1 MIMSKNTPHHTISKH
16 HKHHHLLLGI
26 VIGALLLLV
35 TSIGAYF
42 YISSQ
47 KKPVNPE
54 SVKRLN
60 DAIKGT
66 VDESEKATITSGFG
80 FAVPYDA
87 KRFSAY
93 AVVSNTAETQPGV
106 ASGESFD
113 KLEELKVK
121 RNYTIVQLSPR
132 NDSTSVQTRLAAPGL
147 TVTTNF
153 RKNYITNLR
162 DSYKD
167 TQMSDLEMVAKEQEK
182 RAVENKT
189 SRIESST
196 KITINGKDFYKIVV
210 DDSYTSLDVK
220 INRWEYKY
228 VTVNDGSPYYFSI
241 SPIYEST
248 KTQASEY
255 DAIIAATVFT
265 KHDDNTVVRS
275 GATLASTR
283 DDEKL
288 GDLSNDEGYVS
299 DKDKINIILRNQ
311 IATVR
316 IGTIR
321 CADVSLRGKQGGT
334 MTIKDACNAGIGSG
348 SIVSSDGLILTN
360 GHVVRVKNADLLSQR
375 IYTLKDDELTKL
387 ASIVAEEGKITAQAF
402 IAAYRKA
409 VQGDADQYEAVSTKL
424 STIESSVSSDETIFS
439 IQTSNTPMAISLP
452 SSGRWSWQ
460 KRDGN
465 ILNGK
470 LIDYEL
476 NEETSVTGL
485 DPTSTKSDVALIKMA
500 GQFPTVKLSNLN
512 SIESGDTI
520 TALGF
525 PAIVDGGIM
534 TKKQYTIP
542 TASQGSVKQKGSV
555 GGGHTI
561 MATNVPIAPGN
572 SGGPAFNE
580 EGEQVGIN
588 TYSAMQC
595 SENEKGKCF
604 GNGLARDAADGTAM
618 IQKNNLTIRQGGELT
633 ELWNDAIDDYSS
645 GDIEQAKKS
654 INTLSKK
661 YPNNYLVSKMAE
673 IVGSPISTQPSLSNH
688 ASSANNRTTVI
699 IILTASILIFA
710 IVAISA
716 TVVLIIVGKRHKA
729 RLQMAGGTPVA
740 AGYPY
745 KPQSYTQPIT
755 PPQQPYQYPQPNYP
769 QSPQPQQYAPPQPQV
784 THEPAQ
790 HSPDNYPSQ

>member
-1 MIMSKNTPHHTISKH
+1 MAKNNLHQTAAKH
-16 HKHHHLLLGI
+16 HKHHHLLVGI
-26 VIGALLLLV
+26 IIGAVLLLV
-35 TSIGAYF
+35 ISVGAYF

-60 DAIKGT
+60 DALKGT

-80 FAVPYDA
+80 FAVPYDT

-93 AVVSNTAETQPGV
+93 AVVSNTAETRPGV

-113 KLEELKVK
+113 KPEELKVK
-121 RNYTIVQLSPR
+121 RNYTIVQLSPK
-132 NDSTSVQTRLAAPGL
+132 NDSTSVQTRLAAPEL
-147 TVTTNF
+147 TITTNF
-153 RKNYITNLR
+153 RKNYISNLR
-162 DSYKD
+162 DLYKD
-167 TQMSDLEMVAKEQEK
+167 TQMSDLDMVAKEQEK

-241 SPIYEST
+241 SPIYDST

-275 GATLASTR
+275 GVTLASTR

-299 DKDKINIILRNQ
+299 DKDKIDIVLRNQ

-316 IGTIR
+316 VGTIR
-321 CADVSLRGKQGGT
+321 CADVSLRGKQGGV
-334 MTIKDACNAGIGSG
+334 MTIKDACNAGVGSG

-360 GHVVRVKNADLLSQR
+360 GHVARVKNADLLSQR
-375 IYTLKDDELTKL
+375 VFTLKDDELTKL
-387 ASIVAEEGKITAQAF
+387 ASLVAEDGRTTAQAF
-402 IAAYRKA
+402 TTAYRKA
-409 VQGDADQYEAVSTKL
+409 LQGDAAQYEAVVAKV
-424 STIESSVSSDETIFS
+424 STIESSVSSDETTFS
-439 IQTSNTPMAISLP
+439 VQTSNTPMAISLP
-452 SSGRWSWQ
+452 SNGRWSWQ

-476 NEETSVTGL
+476 NEDASVAGL
-485 DPTSTKSDVALIKMA
+485 DPTSIKTDVALIKVS
-500 GQFPTVKLSNLN
+500 GQFPTVRLSSLN
-512 SIESGDTI
+512 SIENGDTI

-555 GGGHTI
+555 GGGHI
-561 MATNVPIAPGN
+561 MVATNVPVAPGN

-588 TYSAMQC
+588 TYSEMKC
-595 SENEKGKCF
+595 SESEKGLCF
-604 GNGLARDAADGTAM
+604 GNGMARDAADGAAM
-618 IQKNNLTIRQGGELT
+618 IRKNNFTISQGGELT
-633 ELWNDAIDDYSS
+633 KLWNDAIDEYSS
-645 GDIEQAKKS
+645 GDIEQAKNS
-654 INTLSKK
+654 IDALSKK
-661 YPNNYLVSKMAE
+661 YPNNYLVGKMAE
-673 IVGSPISTQPSLSNH
+673 IVGSPISTQSSSGKQGSSSN
-688 ASSANNRTTVI
+688 SRTTVI
-699 IILTASILIFA
+699 IVLTASILLFA
-710 IVAISA
+710 VIAIGA
-716 TVVLIIVGKRHKA
+716 AVVLIIVGKRHKMQ
-729 RLQMAGGTPVA
+729 LHMAGGVPMT

-745 KPQSYTQPIT
+745 QP
-755 PPQQPYQYPQPNYP
+755 QPYV
-769 QSPQPQQYAPPQPQV
+769 PPQPQV
-784 THEPAQ
+784 NPEPAQ
-790 HSPDNYPSQ
+790 RPPDNYPPQ